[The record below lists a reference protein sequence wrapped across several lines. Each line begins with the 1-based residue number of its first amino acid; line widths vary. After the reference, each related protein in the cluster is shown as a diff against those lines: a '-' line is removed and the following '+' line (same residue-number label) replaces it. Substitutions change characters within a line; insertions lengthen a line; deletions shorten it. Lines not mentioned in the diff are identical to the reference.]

1 MVWIS
6 ILAFALVALT
16 KVITSVSLRS
26 LKAKLEAIQPEI
38 DDLRLKLADSEEQM
52 EALKLKVE
60 EKENLLTNL
69 GDVVRIYEETLRQPV
84 ADFAAEERVQLMEAG
99 AEESAGV

>member
-6 ILAFALVALT
+6 VLAVSCVLLT
-16 KVITSVSLRS
+16 KVVTSVSLRS
-26 LKAKLEAIQPEI
+26 LKAKLGAIQPEI

>member
-6 ILAFALVALT
+6 ILAFSCVLLT

-60 EKENLLTNL
+60 KKENLLTNL
-69 GDVVRIYEETLRQPV
+69 GDVVRIYEETLRQQV

>member
-6 ILAFALVALT
+6 VLAVSCVLLT
-16 KVITSVSLRS
+16 KVVTSVSLRS
-26 LKAKLEAIQPEI
+26 LKAKLGAIQPEI
-38 DDLRLKLADSEEQM
+38 DDLRLKLADSEKQM

-60 EKENLLTNL
+60 KKENLRTNL

>member
-6 ILAFALVALT
+6 ILAFLCVLLT

-84 ADFAAEERVQLMEAG
+84 GDFAAEERVQLMEAG

>member
-6 ILAFALVALT
+6 ILALSCVLLT

-60 EKENLLTNL
+60 KKENLLTNL
-69 GDVVRIYEETLRQPV
+69 GDVVRIYEETLRQQV

>member
-6 ILAFALVALT
+6 VLAVSCVLLT
-16 KVITSVSLRS
+16 KVVTSVSLRS
-26 LKAKLEAIQPEI
+26 LKAKLGAIQPEI
-38 DDLRLKLADSEEQM
+38 DDLRRKLADSEEQM

-60 EKENLLTNL
+60 KKENLRTNL

-84 ADFAAEERVQLMEAG
+84 ADSAAEERVQLMEAG

>member
-1 MVWIS
+1 M
-6 ILAFALVALT
+6 
-16 KVITSVSLRS
+16 SLRS

-60 EKENLLTNL
+60 KKENLLTNL

-84 ADFAAEERVQLMEAG
+84 DDFAAEERVQLMEAG